1 MTGLAR
7 AWEAHNR
14 DRFLAGYLRRADES
28 GVLPADPAARKAVL
42 AAFELD
48 KAVYELAYE
57 QAHRPDWAYIPIEA
71 LRRLTGTDTRT

>member
-7 AWEAHNR
+7 AWESHNR
-14 DRFLAGYLRRADES
+14 ARFLTGYLRRADEADI
-28 GVLPADPAARKAVL
+28 LPAEPLARQTVL

-57 QAHRPDWAYIPIEA
+57 QAHRPDWAYIPTEA
-71 LRRLTGTDTRT
+71 VRRLTGADPAT